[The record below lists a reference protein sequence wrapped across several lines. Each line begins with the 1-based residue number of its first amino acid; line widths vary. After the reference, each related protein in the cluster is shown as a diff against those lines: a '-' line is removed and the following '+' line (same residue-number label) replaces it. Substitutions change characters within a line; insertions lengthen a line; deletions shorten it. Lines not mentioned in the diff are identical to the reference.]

1 MYQYYQNMYQY
12 YLNMFHFMY
21 YEKYFRNHVLIPKH
35 KQPRKTLRFVRLMT
49 GFNVGAWLK
58 EILEFLI
65 ISVDIQISI
74 GFSFIGRKAEWKLE
88 EGEFEYIY
96 YYAAKDLCTINER
109 FYDMNDVIKFANEI
123 EQYEYSDFLSET
135 FFETESGD
143 PFINSGI
150 MPHVLVANSI
160 WITK

>member
-1 MYQYYQNMYQY
+1 MY
-12 YLNMFHFMY
+12 YL
-21 YEKYFRNHVLIPKH
+21 RNHVFIPRH
-35 KQPRKTLRFVRLMT
+35 KQARKTIRFVRLMT

-74 GFSFIGRKAEWKLE
+74 GFSFIGRKASWKLE
-88 EGEFEYIY
+88 DGEFEYIY

-109 FYDMNDVIKFANEI
+109 FYDMNDALKFANDI
-123 EQYEYSDFLSET
+123 EEYDYSDFLSET

-150 MPHVLVANSI
+150 MPHVLVANYI

>member
-1 MYQYYQNMYQY
+1 
-12 YLNMFHFMY
+12 
-21 YEKYFRNHVLIPKH
+21 
-35 KQPRKTLRFVRLMT
+35 MT

-65 ISVDIQISI
+65 MSVDIQISI

-88 EGEFEYIY
+88 EGESQYIY
-96 YYAAKDLCTINER
+96 YYAGKELCTINER
-109 FYDMNDVIKFANEI
+109 FHDMNDALKFANDI
-123 EQYEYSDFLSET
+123 EQKEYSDFLSET

-150 MPHVLVANSI
+150 MPHVLVANYI